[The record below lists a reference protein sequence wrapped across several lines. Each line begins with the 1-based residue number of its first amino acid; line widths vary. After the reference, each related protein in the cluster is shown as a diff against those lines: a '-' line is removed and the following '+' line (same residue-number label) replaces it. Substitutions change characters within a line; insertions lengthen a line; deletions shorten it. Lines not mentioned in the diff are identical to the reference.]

1 MGAAYYSLLVV
12 WGPSRGGLL
21 LLLLATAC
29 GQQDAAVRP
38 NPANRKPNY
47 FDVQGFL
54 DAQVTR
60 LSQQQPPVEKQVKL
74 RDGRP
79 ETTRVAK
86 TEWSKELQVFYQA
99 NINKPALRGAYTVVP
114 VVDGRR
120 YQLTPSLDAPVT
132 QLTVTGTGQTPDVL
146 TAIIKQD
153 NPLFYSE
160 KRLRLRTHN
169 GLLTEYEVVGVQK
182 LVMFDT
188 VRYLVRTRVVR

>member
-1 MGAAYYSLLVV
+1 
-12 WGPSRGGLL
+12 L

-38 NPANRKPNY
+38 NPTNRKPDY
-47 FDVQGFL
+47 FDVQRFL

-120 YQLTPSLDAPVT
+120 YQRTPGLDAPVT

-182 LVMFDT
+182 LIMFDT
-188 VRYLVRTRVVR
+188 VRYSVRTRVVR